1 MHDEYAYRHVR
12 LTGVYFECTRC
23 LERLP
28 THEVGLR
35 TMRDGTI
42 RNQPRCR
49 ECRKYPPLVRGEEE
63 RNPNRPALKITL
75 GDVTLINAYY
85 SNRPVVLYLD
95 KDGNIRNRVKFRGKD
110 ARR

>member
-1 MHDEYAYRHVR
+1 MPDEYAYRHVR

-23 LERLP
+23 LERFPAAL
-28 THEVGLR
+28 VGLR
-35 TMRDGTI
+35 TMADGSI
-42 RNQPRCR
+42 RNQPRCKQ
-49 ECRKYPPLVRGEEE
+49 CRMYPPLVAGEEE
-63 RNPNRPALKITL
+63 RNPNRPALRVTL

-95 KDGNIRNRVKFRGKD
+95 KNGNIRNRIKFRGNN

>member
-1 MHDEYAYRHVR
+1 MPDEYAYRHVR

-28 THEVGLR
+28 AALVGLR
-35 TMRDGTI
+35 TMADGSI
-42 RNQPRCR
+42 RNQPRCKQ
-49 ECRKYPPLVRGEEE
+49 CRMYPPLVAGTEE
-63 RNPNRPALKITL
+63 RNPNRPNCKISL

-95 KDGNIRNRVKFRGKD
+95 KNGIIRNRVKFRGNHV
-110 ARR
+110 